1 MTTDSPAAPTSGG
14 SARPQPSTAPP
25 PGAGSAFAIERNGI
39 NVIDES
45 ERKGRPSDL
54 FWPWCAA
61 NISFLGMSYAAFVLY
76 FGLSYWQALFAS
88 LVGSILSFLL
98 VGFVSVAGKRGSAP
112 TMVLSRA
119 AFGVRGNALPTL
131 VSYLILVGWETVLV
145 ALSTLATA
153 TIFEQMGLGS
163 GDLTKVIAFLTTAAL
178 IVAAGV
184 LGFETIMRLQK
195 LITIATVALTV
206 GFILATLDEIDWT
219 AVQDMKG
226 GSTQAVIGAF
236 ILMMTAFGLSWVN
249 SAADYSR
256 YLPRT
261 ASTRGVIGWTTFGGA
276 VAPVILLSY
285 GLLLIGSRPQLID
298 RIGADPLGTL
308 ATLLPHGF
316 SHDVG
321 IAALLVYAV
330 VVVAGLVAGAVLD
343 LYSSGLS
350 LLTLGLPAPRWM
362 AALLDGVLMIVGA
375 IYIVWIANDFIG
387 PFQGFLITLGVPIT
401 AWCGIFLGDLLLR
414 RRAYEEADLF
424 DPRGRY
430 GSVNP
435 APIVLMVV
443 STAIGWG
450 LVVNFSPGFGW
461 EGYLLDP
468 FGLGGKAGP
477 WSGANL
483 GVVFAFVLS
492 FLGYLL
498 LCSRRV
504 RSQERH
510 ESRTVSP
517 AGSTRV

>member
-1 MTTDSPAAPTSGG
+1 MTTDSPAAPRSGG
-14 SARPQPSTAPP
+14 SARPGSSTAPP
-25 PGAGSAFAIERNGI
+25 PGATSSFAIERNGI

-45 ERKGRPSDL
+45 ERKGRPRDL

-88 LVGSILSFLL
+88 LIGTALSFLL
-98 VGFVSVAGKRGSAP
+98 VGLVSVAGKRGSAP

-153 TIFEQMGLGS
+153 TIFEQMGWGS
-163 GDLTKVIAFLTTAAL
+163 GDLTKAIAFLGTAAL
-178 IVAAGV
+178 IVVAGV

-195 LITIATVALTV
+195 LITIATVALTI
-206 GFILATLDEIDWT
+206 GFILVTLDEIDWG
-219 AVQDMKG
+219 AVQAMEG
-226 GSTQAVIGAF
+226 GTTQAVIGALV
-236 ILMMTAFGLSWVN
+236 LMMTAFGLSWVN

-261 ASTRGVIGWTTFGGA
+261 ASTRGVIVWTTFGGA
-276 VAPVILLSY
+276 IAPVILLTY
-285 GLLLIGSRPQLID
+285 GLLLIGSRPELID

-308 ATLLPHGF
+308 ATLLPNGL
-316 SHDVG
+316 SHNVG

-343 LYSSGLS
+343 IYSSGLS
-350 LLTLGLPAPRWM
+350 LLALGLPMPRWM
-362 AALLDGVLMIVGA
+362 AALLDGVIMIVGA
-375 IYIVWIANDFIG
+375 IYVVWIANDFIG
-387 PFQGFLITLGVPIT
+387 PFQGFLITLGVPI
-401 AWCGIFLGDLLLR
+401 ASWCGIFLADLLLR
-414 RRAYEEADLF
+414 RRAYDEVDLF

-430 GSVNP
+430 GSANP
-435 APIVLMVV
+435 ASILLMVL

-450 LVVNFSPGFGW
+450 LVVNFSDGFGW

-468 FGLGGKAGP
+468 WGLGGKSGS

-483 GVVFAFVLS
+483 GVAFAFFLS
-492 FLGYLL
+492 FLGYLA
-498 LCSRRV
+498 LCSGRV
-504 RSQERH
+504 RRQERQV
-510 ESRTVSP
+510 SRTASS
-517 AGSTRV
+517 AGSARV

>member
-163 GDLTKVIAFLTTAAL
+163 G
-178 IVAAGV
+178 
-184 LGFETIMRLQK
+184 TIMRLQK

-285 GLLLIGSRPQLID
+285 GLLLIGSRPELID

-401 AWCGIFLGDLLLR
+401 AWCGIFLADLLLR

-435 APIVLMVV
+435 APIVLMVL

-461 EGYLLDP
+461 EGYLLAP
-468 FGLGGKAGP
+468 LGLGGKAGP

-498 LCSRRV
+498 LCAGRV
-504 RSQERH
+504 RSQEGH
-510 ESRTVSP
+510 ESRNVSS
-517 AGSTRV
+517 AGSARV